1 MRVKLPDYTTE
12 AEDLGSREPLL
23 FVHAFPL
30 NRTLWDP
37 QFNDLSD
44 VARVLSFDLR
54 GFGGADPVGAQSV
67 AQLAED
73 CNALLDALRVN
84 RPVTICGLSL
94 GGYIAF
100 AFYRRYPERVRA
112 LILAATRAG
121 ADTDEGKVNRD
132 KLAAAVLER
141 GPSAVAE
148 AMLPKMFAPRTYEV
162 QPQLVES
169 VRAMMLAASTP
180 GIVGALRALRDRP
193 DSTPTLAEIK
203 VPTLI
208 LHGTE
213 DQLIGLA
220 EAEKM
225 HAGIGG
231 ARLQVLPDSGHLLNL
246 EQPVRFNDAV
256 RDFVESL

>member
-1 MRVKLPDYTTE
+1 MRLKLPDYSTE

-23 FVHAFPL
+23 FIHAFPL

-37 QFNDLSD
+37 QFNELSD

-54 GFGGADPVGAQSV
+54 GFGGADPVGAESV

-73 CNALLDALRVN
+73 CNAFLDAMRVT
-84 RPVTICGLSL
+84 RPVTLCGLSL
-94 GGYIAF
+94 GGYVAF
-100 AFYRRYPERVRA
+100 AFYRKYPERVRA
-112 LILAATRAG
+112 LVLAATRAG
-121 ADTDEGKVNRD
+121 ADSDEGKANRD
-132 KLAAAVLER
+132 RLAAAVQAG
-141 GPSAVAE
+141 GPSAAVE
-148 AMLPKMFAPRTYEV
+148 AMLPKMFAPRTYET
-162 QPQLVES
+162 QPRLVES
-169 VRAMMLAASTP
+169 ARAMMLAASAP

-203 VPTLI
+203 VPALI
-208 LHGTE
+208 LHGTD

-225 HAGIGG
+225 RDGIDG

-246 EQPVRFNDAV
+246 EQPALFNDAV
-256 RDFVESL
+256 RDFVWGL